1 MVHVSVP
8 ASLRRGPWPKNEER
22 KKKKRKRRNRIN
34 NNFKKTKLFAK
45 ALLCCHGC
53 GSVTSRQGNVRRRG
67 SDGFWGLAPAKNTK
81 TQKKTR
87 RSRYHNN
94 VMDNVSS
101 PPLHTT

>member
-34 NNFKKTKLFAK
+34 NNSKKPKLFAK
-45 ALLCCHGC
+45 ALLCRHGC

-81 TQKKTR
+81 ENKEKQI
-87 RSRYHNN
+87 S
-94 VMDNVSS
+94 
-101 PPLHTT
+101 